1 MPGEGSPF
9 DWTVSDKQ
17 VDQFRER
24 VPVVSPEF
32 KVGDMLLF
40 DNWLLHRTNRRPGM
54 NVTRYAIESWFSP
67 SVRIVALSPCGSSN
81 NQRGRLRGPRWDI
94 HWSERKQY

>member
-1 MPGEGSPF
+1 MDLVLEYLDHYVMPGEGSPF

-32 KVGDMLLF
+32 KVGDMPLF

-54 NVTRYAIESWFSP
+54 NVTCYAIEPWFFAA
-67 SVRIVALSPCGSSN
+67 SVFPIGRIAM
-81 NQRGRLRGPRWDI
+81 
-94 HWSERKQY
+94 KA